1 MKGVFACT
9 HGQFRGRICAPG
21 REYPYMDFVSD
32 CMCGA
37 FPVNRIWSF
46 PAEVNHGNV
55 STFMQTYGGDCTF
68 VGSEIL
74 RGRDAVVARYRKF
87 RLDRTTGNSGNTKGV
102 FTLLFRNTP
111 QGWKILLDPQ
121 ELGAIVAP
129 MATE

>member
-1 MKGVFACT
+1 M
-9 HGQFRGRICAPG
+9 H
-21 REYPYMDFVSD
+21 
-32 CMCGA
+32 
-37 FPVNRIWSF
+37 
-46 PAEVNHGNV
+46 
-55 STFMQTYGGDCTF
+55 TYDGDCTF

-87 RLDRTTGNSGNTKGV
+87 RLDRPTGNGGNTNGV
-102 FTLLFRNTP
+102 FTLLFRNAP